1 MGEDIST
8 AAPGAKAAIAA
19 GRHRHYVVSAL
30 IAISA
35 ASLIGLLGF
44 ALKLDQSK
52 VPPANIDKAALPFK
66 VAFVQGNDLVP
77 GAKGQDHFTLAD
89 LRGHPVILNFWARW
103 CVSCREEAR
112 EFERF
117 WQSEKDKV
125 IVVGIAI
132 QDTPEDAKRFAAYY
146 GKTYVLGL
154 DEDGK
159 AAIDYG
165 VSGVPET
172 FFIDKQGIIRH
183 KEIGPVDSKKMQEF
197 LPQIL

>member
-1 MGEDIST
+1 MEGNSSS
-8 AAPGAKAAIAA
+8 AAPNAAVALVN
-19 GRHRHYVVSAL
+19 GRRRHHLISAL
-30 IAISA
+30 IAVSA
-35 ASLIGLLGF
+35 TCLIGILAY

-52 VPPANIDKAALPFK
+52 VPPAIIGKAALPFK
-66 VAFVQGNDLVP
+66 VAFVQGNDWVP
-77 GAKGQDHFTLAD
+77 NAKGQDHFTLAD
-89 LRGHPVILNFWARW
+89 LRGHPVVLNFWASW

-112 EFERF
+112 EFETF
-117 WQSEKDKV
+117 WQAEKDKV

-165 VSGVPET
+165 VAGVPET
-172 FFIDKQGIIRH
+172 FFIDKNGIIRH
-183 KEIGPVDSKKMQEF
+183 KEVGPVDVKK
-197 LPQIL
+197 LVALVPLIL

>member
-1 MGEDIST
+1 MTENSST
-8 AAPGAKAAIAA
+8 AVPNAAVAIVNSRR
-19 GRHRHYVVSAL
+19 RHHLISAL
-30 IAISA
+30 IAIA
-35 ASLIGLLGF
+35 ATCLIGLLAY

-52 VPPANIDKAALPFK
+52 VPPAIIGKAALPFK
-66 VAFVQGNDLVP
+66 VAFVQGNDWVP
-77 GAKGQDHFTLAD
+77 NAKGQDHFTLAD
-89 LRGHPVILNFWARW
+89 LHGHPVILNFWASW

-112 EFERF
+112 EFETF

-172 FFIDKQGIIRH
+172 FLIDKNGIIRH
-183 KEIGPVDSKKMQEF
+183 KEVGPVDVKTLKAL

>member
-1 MGEDIST
+1 MAEDLST

-19 GRHRHYVVSAL
+19 GRRRHHVVSAL

-35 ASLIGLLGF
+35 ASLIGLLGY

-66 VAFVQGNDLVP
+66 VAFVQGKDWVP
-77 GAKGQDHFTLAD
+77 GAKGQDHFSLAD
-89 LRGHPVILNFWARW
+89 LRGHPVILNFWASW